1 MPWPVT
7 GRDVVIHVTT
17 EKTADG
23 TVIRHLKADPTYI
36 PEEKGQI
43 RVPKLVGEW
52 KLQPKGQGVTE
63 VTYQVETEPGGS
75 IPSWLA
81 NSFVVDAPLNTLRA
95 CVALPRSAERAFLAK
110 DRLRGGFC
118 VRRKGAGTKR
128 LPKQLSRRA

>member
-1 MPWPVT
+1 SIQ
-7 GRDVVIHVTT
+7 GRRSSSCTQQSR
-17 EKTADG
+17 G
-23 TVIRHLKADPTYI
+23 WQ

-81 NSFVVDAPLNTLRA
+81 NSF
-95 CVALPRSAERAFLAK
+95 E
-110 DRLRGGFC
+110 
-118 VRRKGAGTKR
+118 
-128 LPKQLSRRA
+128 